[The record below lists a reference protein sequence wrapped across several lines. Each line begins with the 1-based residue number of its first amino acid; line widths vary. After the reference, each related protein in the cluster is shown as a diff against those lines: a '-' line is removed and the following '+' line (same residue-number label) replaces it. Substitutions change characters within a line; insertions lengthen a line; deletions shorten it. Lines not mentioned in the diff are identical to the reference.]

1 WSSAVTYGLQLYVLR
16 REQGRLDEIVELVR
30 RSAAEYPTYPIW
42 RCALVDMLARL
53 DLNTEAHAELEA
65 LAADGFR
72 GLPFDEEWD
81 VSVCLLAEAAARLG
95 DGERAAML
103 YELELPWAGRVA
115 ISYPE
120 ISLGAVSRFL
130 GILASTTFN
139 YDDAAKHFDEAL
151 AMN

>member
-1 WSSAVTYGLQLYVLR
+1 
-16 REQGRLDEIVELVR
+16 
-30 RSAAEYPTYPIW
+30 
-42 RCALVDMLARL
+42 
-53 DLNTEAHAELEA
+53 
-65 LAADGFR
+65 
-72 GLPFDEEWD
+72 
-81 VSVCLLAEAAARLG
+81 
-95 DGERAAML
+95 ERAAML

-151 AMN
+151 AMNARIRAWPWLAHTQDDYAHMLLRRREPGDAVKAPGLLAGARTAYRDLGMSPLPSSRALR